1 MAETREAC
9 DEADGAAAPG
19 PLFKTTIVIW
29 SEYPG
34 EKVDLEH
41 LARDA
46 TCGDAYC
53 SRYRSERVGE
63 PEGDPAWDGTD
74 FFAERGN

>member
-1 MAETREAC
+1 MSEQ
-9 DEADGAAAPG
+9 GAAAIG

-34 EKVDLEH
+34 EEVELEH

-46 TCGDAYC
+46 TGGEAYC
-53 SRYRSERVGE
+53 PGYRSEPVRIPG
-63 PEGDPAWDGTD
+63 GDADWDGTD
-74 FFAERGN
+74 FFAKGGN